1 VAATRDSS
9 LRGASRPPGGPIPSH
24 VRRLAHALCW
34 IAPEPS
40 VNDKDSGLRSF
51 LNRNDFFAD
60 CNPHTDGLP
69 QAREGISTC
78 RSRTRGSR
86 EERDYRGKGAQ
97 TPPLPVTSFRTSLLE
112 LLEYVQYRSTPFSPP
127 PNSFPELLETTLRT
141 SKV

>member
-97 TPPLPVTSFRTSLLE
+97 TPLCPSPLSGRHCWSCWSKYNTARHPFLRL
-112 LLEYVQYRSTPFSPP
+112 RTPFR
-127 PNSFPELLETTLRT
+127 SFWRRP
-141 SKV
+141 